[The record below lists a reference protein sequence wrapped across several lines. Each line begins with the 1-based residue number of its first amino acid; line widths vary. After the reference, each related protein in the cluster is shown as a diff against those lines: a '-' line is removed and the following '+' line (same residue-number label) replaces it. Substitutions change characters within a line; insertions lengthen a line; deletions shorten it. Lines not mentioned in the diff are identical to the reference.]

1 MRNEDALVKQDP
13 DTEAGLRR
21 RSHKGLPVALRII
34 APIVRLMSRALF
46 KEHFRGSQ
54 NIPASGP
61 AILVANHVS
70 VVDPLAMA
78 GYVWQAGRLPQFLI
92 KDGVFKVAI
101 VGSAMRVC
109 RQVPVSR
116 GSAHALKSLS
126 AAIKILHEGGVIVV
140 YPEGTVTRQKEF
152 WPMRAKTGVGRIAL
166 ELPDVPILPIW
177 QDGAQ
182 KVWNHHTGKK
192 SFFPRK
198 ITRIVA
204 GEPLDLSAE
213 RALPEAVAM
222 RAITDSIMNV
232 ITEGVGVLRNAAPPE
247 VPPSL
252 PTSEAL

>member
-1 MRNEDALVKQDP
+1 MLVKQDP
-13 DTEAGLRR
+13 DTEAGLRD
-21 RSHKGLPVALRII
+21 RSHKDLPIVLRII
-34 APIVRLMSRALF
+34 APIVRLMSRMIF
-46 KEHFRGSQ
+46 RENFRGAH

-92 KDGVFKVAI
+92 KDGVFKVAV
-101 VGSAMRVC
+101 VGAVMRIC
-109 RQVPVSR
+109 RQVPVTR
-116 GSAHALKSLS
+116 GSAQALKSLS
-126 AAIKILHEGGVIVV
+126 AAIAILNEGGVIVV

-152 WPMRAKTGVGRIAL
+152 WPMRSKTGVGRIAL
-166 ELPDVPILPIW
+166 ELPDVPVIPIW

-182 KVWNHHTGKK
+182 KVWDHHTGKK

-198 ITRIVA
+198 NTTIVA

-222 RAITDSIMNV
+222 RAITDSIMSV
-232 ITEGVGVLRNAAPPE
+232 ITEGVGELRNA
-247 VPPSL
+247 VPPGSPPPL
-252 PTSEAL
+252 PTSELL